1 MTNPL
6 PFFYF
11 KEQKIKDLTD
21 QDLEETFQVNLDESW
36 IPNISTWVSTTEE
49 AQVLLSFSRL
59 ILPFHKFV
67 DGRSYSIARL
77 LKGTLHYKGQ
87 LLASG
92 EIALDQIP
100 YLYEIGFDGFEVP
113 LSPLYQNIES
123 IQSITT
129 RLKKQPISY
138 LKTH

>member
-1 MTNPL
+1 MNTL

-11 KEQKIKDLTD
+11 AEQTIKDLTEEQLD
-21 QDLEETFQVNLDESW
+21 ETFQVTLAESW
-36 IPNISTWVSTTEE
+36 VPQISTWTATTAE
-49 AQVLLSFSRL
+49 AKTLLSFNRI

-77 LKGTLHYKGQ
+77 LKQTLQYKGQ

-129 RLKKQPISY
+129 RLKKQPTSY
-138 LKTH
+138 LKAN